1 MKMNKNNNK
10 MIEECFKKARIT
22 DELCEISVIKYRE
35 SLKRFFRSVG
45 DKSFADLEMKDIED
59 YIFKAKKRGNS
70 NSGIVSVIYALKWAM
85 KKLQAQCFIEKK
97 IDLEKICKPKIK
109 KQDVNYLTKEE
120 IEKFIGVIKN
130 ELESSEAT
138 RKIRTM
144 TLYVFLL
151 ETGAR
156 INEALSIKTKDIDFE
171 SREVAIIGKGSK
183 PRKLLFYDQSEIWI
197 RKYLKK
203 RKGKCEYLFSTINGK
218 SKWSYNDVG
227 RSFQRYR
234 KLSGITKN
242 FTIHTFRHTFATQLL
257 LNGVPLNQVSFLLGH
272 ANLETTMKYYIGT
285 IKIAEARKFM
295 KDEYFDFIPK
305 AKANSRTFD
314 KLVKM

>member
-1 MKMNKNNNK
+1 MNKENNK
-10 MIEECFKKARIT
+10 LIEECFKKARIT

-70 NSGIVSVIYALKWAM
+70 NSGIVSVIYAVKWAI
-85 KKLQAQCFIEKK
+85 KKLQAQGFIKNK
-97 IDLEKICKPKIK
+97 IDLDKICKPKIK

-120 IEKFIGVIKN
+120 IEKFVSVMKK
-130 ELESSEAT
+130 ELESGEAI

-156 INEALSIKTKDIDFE
+156 INEALSIKIKDIDFE
-171 SREVAIIGKGSK
+171 SREVAIIGKGST
-183 PRKLLFYDQSEIWI
+183 PRKLLFYDQSEFWI
-197 RKYLKK
+197 RKYLRKQK
-203 RKGKCEYLFSTINGK
+203 RKCDYLFATISGK
-218 SKWSYNDVG
+218 AKWSYNDVC

-234 KLSGITKN
+234 RLSDISKK

-285 IKIAEARKFM
+285 IKIAEAKQFM

-305 AKANSRTFD
+305 SKFTKKCD
-314 KLVKM
+314 GLD

>member
-1 MKMNKNNNK
+1 MGNESNQKLAEM
-10 MIEECFKKARIT
+10 CFQKALIT
-22 DELCEISVIKYRE
+22 DELCRNSIVKYRE
-35 SLKRFFRSVG
+35 SLRRFFKSVG
-45 DKSFADLEMKDIED
+45 NKDFGDLEMHDIEE
-59 YIFKAKKRGNS
+59 YILKAKKRGNS
-70 NSGIVSVIYALKWAM
+70 NSGISGVIYAVKWIM
-85 KKLQAQCFIEKK
+85 KKLQNQNIIENK
-97 IDLEKICKPKIK
+97 INLDKICKPKIK
-109 KQDVNYLTKEE
+109 KQEVNYLTKEE
-120 IEKFIGVIKN
+120 IEKFMSVIKK
-130 ELESSEAT
+130 ELESGEAT

-144 TLYVFLL
+144 ALYVFLL

-156 INEALSIKTKDIDFE
+156 INEVLSVKINGIDFE

-183 PRKLLFYDQSEIWI
+183 PRKLLFYDQSEYW
-197 RKYLKK
+197 LKK
-203 RKGKCEYLFSTINGK
+203 YMKKQKRKCEYLFATINGK
-218 SKWSYNDVG
+218 SKWSYNDVC

-234 KLSGITKN
+234 RLSGIVKN

-305 AKANSRTFD
+305 DLFARI
-314 KLVKM
+314 L

>member
-1 MKMNKNNNK
+1 MTQNNEQLMN
-10 MIEECFKKARIT
+10 ECFQKARIT
-22 DELCEISVIKYRE
+22 DELCENSIIKYRE
-35 SLKRFFRSVG
+35 SIKRFF
-45 DKSFADLEMKDIED
+45 KSIGEKNFSDIEMRD
-59 YIFKAKKRGNS
+59 IDSYILKAKKRGNS
-70 NSGIVSVIYALKWAM
+70 NSGIVGIIYAVKWIM
-85 KKLQAQCFIEKK
+85 KKLQNQNIIENK
-97 IDLEKICKPKIK
+97 IDLDNICKPKIQ
-109 KQDVNYLTKEE
+109 KQEVNYLTKEE
-120 IEKFIGVIKN
+120 IERFIRVIK
-130 ELESSEAT
+130 SEIKSGEAI

-156 INEALSIKTKDIDFE
+156 INEALSVKINDIDFK
-171 SREVAIIGKGSK
+171 SREVAIIGKGGK
-183 PRKLLFYDQSEIWI
+183 PRKLLFYEQSELWI
-197 RKYLKK
+197 KKYLKR
-203 RKGKCEYLFSTINGK
+203 RKGKCEYLFATISGK

-234 KLSGITKN
+234 KLSGIAKN

-295 KDEYFDFIPK
+295 KDKYFDFIPK
-305 AKANSRTFD
+305 ELLF
-314 KLVKM
+314 LE

>member
-1 MKMNKNNNK
+1 MRNESNKK
-10 MIEECFKKARIT
+10 LAEICFKKARIT
-22 DELCEISVIKYRE
+22 DELCEITVIKYRE
-35 SLKRFFRSVG
+35 SLKRFFRSVEN
-45 DKSFADLEMKDIED
+45 KSFADLEMKDIED

-70 NSGIVSVIYALKWAM
+70 NSGIVSIIYAVKWVLR
-85 KKLQAQCFIEKK
+85 KLQDQGFIDRK
-97 IDLEKICKPKIK
+97 IDLDKICKPRIK

-120 IEKFIGVIKN
+120 IEKFIEVIRN
-130 ELESSEAT
+130 ELKSGEAI

-156 INEALSIKTKDIDFE
+156 INEALSVKINDIDFE

-197 RKYLKK
+197 KKYLKK
-203 RKGKCEYLFSTINGK
+203 RKGKCEYLFATINGK
-218 SKWSYNDVG
+218 AKWSYNDVC

-234 KLSGITKN
+234 KLSGIAKN

-257 LNGVPLNQVSFLLGH
+257 HNGVPMNQVSFLLGH

-285 IKIAEARKFM
+285 IKIAEAKQFM
-295 KDEYFDFIPK
+295 KDEYFNFIPK
-305 AKANSRTFD
+305 LSC
-314 KLVKM
+314 KLQK

>member
-1 MKMNKNNNK
+1 VNRENEK
-10 MIEECFKKARIT
+10 MIEKCFQKARIT
-22 DELCEISVIKYRE
+22 DELCENSIIKYRE
-35 SLKRFFRSVG
+35 SIKRFF
-45 DKSFADLEMKDIED
+45 KSIGEKNFSDIKMRDIES
-59 YIFKAKKRGNS
+59 YILKAKKRGNS
-70 NSGIVSVIYALKWAM
+70 NSGIVGIIYAVKWVM
-85 KKLQAQCFIEKK
+85 KKLQNQNIIENK
-97 IDLEKICKPKIK
+97 IDLDNICKPKIQ
-109 KQDVNYLTKEE
+109 KQEINYLTKEE
-120 IEKFIGVIKN
+120 IERFIRVIK
-130 ELESSEAT
+130 SEIKSGEAI

-156 INEALSIKTKDIDFE
+156 INEALSVKINDIDFKN
-171 SREVAIIGKGSK
+171 REVAIIGKGGK
-183 PRKLLFYDQSEIWI
+183 PRKLLFYEQSELWI
-197 RKYLKK
+197 KKYLKR
-203 RKGKCEYLFSTINGK
+203 RKGKCEYLFATINGK

-234 KLSGITKN
+234 KLSGIAKN

-285 IKIAEARKFM
+285 IKIAEAKKFM

-305 AKANSRTFD
+305 
-314 KLVKM
+314 KLPFFE

>member
-1 MKMNKNNNK
+1 MN
-10 MIEECFKKARIT
+10 ECFQKARIT
-22 DELCEISVIKYRE
+22 DELCENSIIKYRE
-35 SLKRFFRSVG
+35 SIKRFF
-45 DKSFADLEMKDIED
+45 KSIGEKNFSDIEMRD
-59 YIFKAKKRGNS
+59 IDSYILKAKKRGNS
-70 NSGIVSVIYALKWAM
+70 NSGIVGIIYAVKWIM
-85 KKLQAQCFIEKK
+85 KKLQNQNIIENK
-97 IDLEKICKPKIK
+97 IDLDNICKPKIQ
-109 KQDVNYLTKEE
+109 KQEVNYLTKEE
-120 IEKFIGVIKN
+120 IERFIRVIK
-130 ELESSEAT
+130 SEIKSGEAI

-156 INEALSIKTKDIDFE
+156 INEALSVKINDIDFK
-171 SREVAIIGKGSK
+171 SREVAIIGKGGK
-183 PRKLLFYDQSEIWI
+183 PRKLLFYEQSELWI
-197 RKYLKK
+197 KKYLKR
-203 RKGKCEYLFSTINGK
+203 RKGKCEYLFATISGK

-234 KLSGITKN
+234 KLSGIAKN

-295 KDEYFDFIPK
+295 KDKYFDFIPK
-305 AKANSRTFD
+305 ELLF
-314 KLVKM
+314 LE

>member
-1 MKMNKNNNK
+1 
-10 MIEECFKKARIT
+10 MIEKCFQKARIT
-22 DELCEISVIKYRE
+22 DELCENSIIKYRE
-35 SLKRFFRSVG
+35 SIKRFF
-45 DKSFADLEMKDIED
+45 KSIGEKNFSDIKMRDIES
-59 YIFKAKKRGNS
+59 YILKAKKRGNS
-70 NSGIVSVIYALKWAM
+70 NSGIVGIIYAVKWVM
-85 KKLQAQCFIEKK
+85 KKLQNQNIIENK
-97 IDLEKICKPKIK
+97 IDLDNICKPKIQ
-109 KQDVNYLTKEE
+109 KQEINYLTKEE
-120 IEKFIGVIKN
+120 IERFIRVIK
-130 ELESSEAT
+130 SEIKSGEAI

-156 INEALSIKTKDIDFE
+156 INEALSVKINDIDFKN
-171 SREVAIIGKGSK
+171 REVAIIGKGGK
-183 PRKLLFYDQSEIWI
+183 PRKLLFYEQSELWI
-197 RKYLKK
+197 KKYLKR
-203 RKGKCEYLFSTINGK
+203 RKGKCEYLFATINGK

-234 KLSGITKN
+234 KLSGIAKN

-285 IKIAEARKFM
+285 IKIAEAKKFM

-305 AKANSRTFD
+305 S
-314 KLVKM
+314 KLVIP